1 MSVHPQATLH
11 TPRLLLRPMASSD
24 QPRVYAALSD
34 PRVNAH
40 TGIAYGSYE
49 DTARQMRWYDELR
62 ASGHGAWWAVCLPER
77 PAELIGAIGLTQR
90 VAEHRRAEVGY
101 WLLPDGWGQGFAG
114 EALAAL
120 LAHAFGPLGLHRI
133 GAEVDTDNPRSRALL
148 ERHGF
153 RHEGIRRAYEWKDG
167 RPIDL
172 AVYARLASD

>member
-1 MSVHPQATLH
+1 MNLAAQPRLH
-11 TPRLLLRPMASSD
+11 TARLLLRPIVAGD
-24 QPRVYAALSD
+24 QQRIHEGLSD

-40 TGIAYGSYE
+40 TGIAYASYE
-49 DTARQMRWYDELR
+49 DTARQMDWYAGLA
-62 ASGHGAWWAVCLPER
+62 ASGTGAWWAVCLSPG
-77 PAELIGAIGLTQR
+77 PDELIGAIGLTQL
-90 VAEHRRAEVGY
+90 VADHRRAEVGY
-101 WLLPDGWGQGFAG
+101 WLLPGWWGQGLAS